1 MARYA
6 KIGIEMQ
13 GARANQCLQ
22 RKALPRSTQL
32 AAAEA
37 HIVASMNI
45 GEQYRLL
52 HKPLLLAKQKL
63 SPPRT
68 RRVEW
73 EP

>member
-1 MARYA
+1 M
-6 KIGIEMQ
+6 IDTTS
-13 GARANQCLQ
+13 N
-22 RKALPRSTQL
+22 L
-32 AAAEA
+32 AASVDGAKRRAASEQP
-37 HIVASMNI
+37 VASMNI
-45 GEQYRLL
+45 EEQYRLL